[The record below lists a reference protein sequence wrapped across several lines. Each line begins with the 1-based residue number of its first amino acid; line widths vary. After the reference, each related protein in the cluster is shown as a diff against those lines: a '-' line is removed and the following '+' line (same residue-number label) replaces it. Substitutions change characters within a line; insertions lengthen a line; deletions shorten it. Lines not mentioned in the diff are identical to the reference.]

1 MATVKS
7 SQVNITD
14 LDFDDIA
21 DNLKEYLKGQSTLK
35 DYNFEGSNISLLID
49 LLAYSSHVSAFNANM
64 VASEL
69 FLDTAQ
75 IRKNVVSRAK
85 EIGYTPTSATA
96 SMATIDLQVNNPLI
110 GGETPTSLTLSRGHK
125 FKTVYDGQSYPYV
138 CLSSQTI
145 SPLNGVFKFEDLE
158 IYQGKMNSDIFAY
171 NGQVQNQRFPLTEE
185 LVDTST
191 ITVTIQSTGGGSSA
205 WSKAE
210 DISGVDKDTK
220 VWYVQENDQGQFEV
234 YFGDGVISA
243 EPLDGDTITI
253 SYLVTNEQHTEGA
266 SQFTMTDAIGGNSDV
281 TIINKTASSG
291 GKAKEGIESI
301 RFAASKFYTS
311 QNRLVTVDD
320 YKSKLQTLYPGAD
333 SISVWGG
340 EDNDPPEYGK
350 IFIAIK
356 PSQNVNKLTSSEKT
370 LLRDKMRR
378 LNMLTVRPQIVDAD
392 IIDILVTTNFK
403 FNPRATTKTV
413 SELETLVRAAII
425 THDSTYLSG
434 FDSIF
439 RHSVLATDIDNA
451 ESSILSNTTTVKLRK
466 TVSPTF
472 GQSKGYEIEFG
483 EGNKLYN
490 PHSGHNKAG
499 GGIIETTGFL
509 VSGFTDTFYFDDDGE
524 GNLRRYSLSG
534 STRVYADNQAGTVDY
549 SNGKITTTGIN
560 ILSTINTDDTIHF
573 TVIPNSYDSVAYRS
587 NLLDINTSLISV
599 TGATDTIASGDTSA
613 GVGYTSSSSYS

>member
-14 LDFDDIA
+14 LDFDDISK
-21 DNLKEYLKGQSTLK
+21 NLKNYLKGQSTLK
-35 DYNFEGSNISLLID
+35 DYDFEGSNISLLID

-96 SMATIDLQVNNPLI
+96 SSATIDLQVNNPLI
-110 GGETPTSLTLSRGHK
+110 GGETPTSLTLNRGHK
-125 FKTVYDGQSYPYV
+125 FKTVYDGFNYPYV
-138 CLSSQTI
+138 LLESQTI
-145 SPLNGVFKFEDLE
+145 TPLNGVFKFENLE
-158 IYQGKMNSDIFAY
+158 IYQGTMNSDIFAY
-171 NGQVQNQRFPLTEE
+171 NGQIQNQRFPLTEE
-185 LVDTST
+185 LVDTSS
-191 ITVTIQSTGGGSSA
+191 ITVTVQSTGGSSSA
-205 WSKAE
+205 WSQST
-210 DISGVDKDTK
+210 DISSVNSNSK
-220 VWYVQENDQGQFEV
+220 VWYVQENDQGLFEV
-234 YFGDGVISA
+234 YFGDGVVSA

-253 SYLVTNEQHTEGA
+253 SYLVTNENHTDG
-266 SQFTMTDAIGGNSDV
+266 SSSFTMTDSVGGNTDV
-281 TIINKTASSG
+281 TLITKTNSSG
-291 GKAKEGIESI
+291 GKDKESI
-301 RFAASKFYTS
+301 DSIKFAASKFYTS

-340 EDNDPPEYGK
+340 EDNDPPQYGK

-356 PSQNVNKLTSSEKT
+356 PSQTVNKLTSSEKT
-370 LLRDKMRR
+370 ILKQKLKT
-378 LNMLTVRPQIVDAD
+378 LNMLTVRPELIDAD
-392 IIDILVTTNFK
+392 VIDILVNTNFK
-403 FNPRATTKTV
+403 YNPKATTKTV

-434 FDSIF
+434 FDGIF
-439 RHSVLATDIDNA
+439 RHSVLAKDIDSA
-451 ESSILSNTTTVKLRK
+451 ESSILSNITTVKLRK
-466 TVSPTF
+466 TISPTF
-472 GQSKGYEIEFG
+472 NQSKGYTIDFG
-483 EGNKLYN
+483 SGNPFYN

-499 GGIIETTGFL
+499 GGILETSGFL
-509 VSGFTDTFYFDDDGE
+509 VSGFTDTFYFDDDGD
-524 GNLRRYSLSG
+524 GNLRRYSITG

-560 ILSTINTDDTIHF
+560 ILSTVNTDDTIHF
-573 TVIPNSYDSVAYRS
+573 TVKPNSNDSVAFRS
-587 NLLDINTSLISV
+587 NLLDINSSLIDV
-599 TGATDTIASGDTSA
+599 TGATDSIASGDTSA

>member
-14 LDFDDIA
+14 LDFDNISK
-21 DNLKEYLKGQSTLK
+21 NLKNYLKGQSTLK
-35 DYNFEGSNISLLID
+35 DYDFEGSNISLLID

-110 GGETPTSLTLSRGHK
+110 GGNTPTSLTLNRGHK
-125 FKTVYDGQSYPYV
+125 FKTIFDGMNYPYV
-138 CLSSQTI
+138 LLETQTI
-145 SPLNGVFKFEDLE
+145 TPLNGVFKFEDLK
-158 IYQGKMNSDIFAY
+158 IYQGTMNSDIFAY
-171 NGQVQNQRFPLTEE
+171 NGQIQNQRFPLTEE
-185 LVDTST
+185 LVDTSS
-191 ITVTIQSTGGGSSA
+191 ITVTVQSTGGSSSA
-205 WSKAE
+205 WSRST
-210 DISGVDKDTK
+210 DISAVDSDSK
-220 VWYVQENDQGQFEV
+220 VWYVQENDQGLFEV
-234 YFGDGVISA
+234 YFGDGVVSA

-253 SYLVTNEQHTEGA
+253 SYLVTNEVHTDGSSIFA
-266 SQFTMTDAIGGNSDV
+266 MTDSVGGNMDV
-281 TIINKTASSG
+281 TLLTKINSSG
-291 GKAKEGIESI
+291 GKDKESVESI
-301 RFAASKFYTS
+301 KFAASKFYTS

-333 SISVWGG
+333 SISIWGG
-340 EDNDPPEYGK
+340 EDNDPPQYGK

-356 PSQNVNKLTSSEKT
+356 PSQTINKLTSSEKVI
-370 LLRDKMRR
+370 LKEKLRT
-378 LNMLTVRPQIVDAD
+378 LNMLTVRPELVDAD
-392 IIDILVTTNFK
+392 VIDILVTTNFK
-403 FNPRATTKTV
+403 YNPRATTKTV

-451 ESSILSNTTTVKLRK
+451 ESSILSNITTVKLRK
-466 TVSPTF
+466 TITPTLS
-472 GQSKGYEIEFG
+472 QSKGYTIEFG
-483 EGNKLYN
+483 SGNPFYN
-490 PHSGHNKAG
+490 PHTGHNKAG
-499 GGIIETTGFL
+499 GGIIDTTGFT
-509 VSGFTDTFYFDDDGE
+509 VSGFTDTFFFDDDGE
-524 GNLRRYSLSG
+524 GNLRRYSLTG

-560 ILSTINTDDTIHF
+560 IIGTSNTDGTIHF
-573 TVIPNSYDSVAYRS
+573 TVKPNSNDSVAFRS
-587 NLLDINTSLISV
+587 NLLDINSSLINV
-599 TGATDTIASGDTSA
+599 TGATDTIASGATSA
-613 GVGYTSSSSYS
+613 GVGYSSSSSYS

>member
-21 DNLKEYLKGQSTLK
+21 DNLKEYLKGQTTLK

-110 GGETPTSLTLSRGHK
+110 GGETPTSLTLNRGHK
-125 FKTVYDGQSYPYV
+125 FKTTYDGFVFPYV
-138 CLSSQTI
+138 LLDSQTI
-145 SPLNGVFKFEDLE
+145 NPLNGVFKFEDLKL
-158 IYQGKMNSDIFAY
+158 YQGTMNSDIFAY
-171 NGQVQNQRFPLTEE
+171 NGQIQNQRFSLSEE
-185 LVDTST
+185 RVDTTS
-191 ITVTIQSTGGGSSA
+191 ITVTVASTGGSTSS
-205 WSKAE
+205 WSQST
-210 DISGVDKDTK
+210 DISSVDKDSK
-220 VWYVQENDQGQFEV
+220 VWYVQENDQGLFEV

-253 SYLVTNEQHTEGA
+253 SYLVTNEVHTEGA
-266 SQFTMTDAIGGNSDV
+266 NIFSMTDAIGGNSDV
-281 TIINKTASSG
+281 TIITTTNSSG
-291 GKAKEGIESI
+291 GKDKEGIESI

-340 EDNDPPEYGK
+340 EDNSPPQYGK

-356 PSQNVNKLTSSEKT
+356 PSQTVNKLTSSEKT

-378 LNMLTVRPQIVDAD
+378 LNMLTVRPEIVDAD
-392 IIDILVTTNFK
+392 IIDIIVTTNFK
-403 FNPRATTKTV
+403 YNPRATTKTV

-451 ESSILSNTTTVKLRK
+451 ESSILSNITTVKLRK
-466 TVSPTF
+466 TVTPTF
-472 GQSKGYEIEFG
+472 GQSKGYIIEFG
-483 EGNKLYN
+483 DGNGFYN
-490 PHSGHNKAG
+490 PHTGHNKAG
-499 GGIIETTGFL
+499 GGILETTGFL

-534 STRVYADNQAGTVDY
+534 STRVYADSQAGTVDY
-549 SNGKITTTGIN
+549 TNGKITTTGIN

-573 TVIPNSYDSVAYRS
+573 TVKPNSNDSVAFRS
-587 NLLDINTSLISV
+587 NLLDINSSLIDV
-599 TGATDTIASGDTSA
+599 TGATDSIASGDTSA

>member
-21 DNLKEYLKGQSTLK
+21 SNLKEYLKGQSTLK

-96 SMATIDLQVNNPLI
+96 SMATIDLQVNSPLI
-110 GGETPTSLTLSRGHK
+110 GGEVPTSLTLNRGHK
-125 FKTVYDGQSYPYV
+125 FKTSYDGSVFPYV
-138 CLSSQTI
+138 LLESKTI
-145 SPLNGVFKFEDLE
+145 SPLDGIFKFENLKL
-158 IYQGKMNSDIFAY
+158 YQGTMNSDIFAY
-171 NGQVQNQRFPLTEE
+171 NGQIQNQRFALSEE
-185 LVDTST
+185 LVDTSS
-191 ITVTIQSTGGGSSA
+191 ITVTVQSTGGGSSA
-205 WSKAE
+205 WAKSE
-210 DISGVDKDTK
+210 DISGVDKDSK
-220 VWYVQENDQGQFEV
+220 VWYVQENDQGLFEV

-253 SYLVTNEQHTEGA
+253 SYLVTNATHTEGA
-266 SQFTMTDAIGGNSDV
+266 NIFTMSDSIGGNSDV
-281 TIINKTASSG
+281 TIITKTASSG
-291 GKAKEGIESI
+291 GKDKEDIESI

-340 EDNDPPEYGK
+340 EDNNPPQYGK

-378 LNMLTVRPQIVDAD
+378 LNMLTVRPEIVDAD
-392 IIDILVTTNFK
+392 VIEILVTCNFK
-403 FNPRATTKTV
+403 FNPRATTKTA

-451 ESSILSNTTTVKLRK
+451 ESSILSNITTVKLRK
-466 TVSPTF
+466 TISPTL

-483 EGNKLYN
+483 DGNKFYN
-490 PHSGHNKAG
+490 PHLGHNKHG
-499 GGIIETTGFL
+499 GGITTTTGFK
-509 VSGFTDTFYFDDDGE
+509 VSGFTDTFFFDDDGE

-534 STRVYADNQAGTVDY
+534 SERVYADSQAGTVDY
-549 SNGKITTTGIN
+549 TNGKITINGIN
-560 ILSTINTDDTIHF
+560 ILETSNTDDTIHF

-599 TGATDTIASGDTSA
+599 TGATDSIASGDTSA

>member
-1 MATVKS
+1 MAVKS
-7 SQVNITD
+7 SQINITD
-14 LDFDDIA
+14 LDFDDISK
-21 DNLKEYLKGQSTLK
+21 NLKEYLKGQQTLK

-145 SPLNGVFKFEDLE
+145 SPLNGVFKFEDLK

-171 NGQVQNQRFPLTEE
+171 NGQIQNQRFPLTEG

-191 ITVTIQSTGGGSSA
+191 VTVTVQSTGGGSSA
-205 WSKAE
+205 WAKSE
-210 DISGVDKDTK
+210 DISGVDKDSK
-220 VWYVQENDQGQFEV
+220 VWYVQENDQGLFEV

-253 SYLVTNEQHTEGA
+253 SYLVTNETHTEGA
-266 SQFTMTDAIGGNSDV
+266 SIFTMTDTIGGNSDV
-281 TIINKTASSG
+281 TIVTQTASSG

-340 EDNDPPEYGK
+340 EDNNPPQYGK

-370 LLRDKMRR
+370 LLRDKMRK
-378 LNMLTVRPQIVDAD
+378 LNMLTVRPEIVDAD

-451 ESSILSNTTTVKLRK
+451 ESSILSNITTVKLRK
-466 TVSPTF
+466 TVSPTL

-483 EGNKLYN
+483 DGNKFYN
-490 PHSGHNKAG
+490 PHLGHNKHG
-499 GGIIETTGFL
+499 GGITTTTGFK
-509 VSGFTDTFYFDDDGE
+509 VSGFTDTYFFDDDGE

-534 STRVYADNQAGTVDY
+534 STRVYADSQAGTVDY
-549 SNGKITTTGIN
+549 SNGKIKINGVN

-573 TVIPNSYDSVAYRS
+573 TVNPNSYDSVAYRS
-587 NLLDINTSLISV
+587 NLLDINSSLIKV

>member
-14 LDFDDIA
+14 LDFDDISK
-21 DNLKEYLKGQSTLK
+21 NLKNYLKGQSTLK
-35 DYNFEGSNISLLID
+35 DYDFEGSNISLLID

-96 SMATIDLQVNNPLI
+96 SSATIDLQVNNPLI
-110 GGETPTSLTLSRGHK
+110 GGSSPTSLTLNRGHK
-125 FKTVYDGQSYPYV
+125 FKTVYDGFNYPYV
-138 CLSSQTI
+138 LLESQTI
-145 SPLNGVFKFEDLE
+145 TPLNGVFKFEDLK
-158 IYQGKMNSDIFAY
+158 IYQGTMNSDIFAY
-171 NGQVQNQRFPLTEE
+171 NGQIQNQRFPLTEE
-185 LVDTST
+185 LVDTSS
-191 ITVTIQSTGGGSSA
+191 ITVTVQSTGGSSSA
-205 WSKAE
+205 WTRST
-210 DISGVDKDTK
+210 DISAVNSNST
-220 VWYVQENDQGQFEV
+220 VWYVQENDQGLFEV
-234 YFGDGVISA
+234 YFGDGVVSA

-253 SYLVTNEQHTEGA
+253 SYLVTNENHTDG
-266 SQFTMTDAIGGNSDV
+266 SSSFSMTDSIGGNNDV
-281 TIINKTASSG
+281 TLTIKTNSSG
-291 GKAKEGIESI
+291 GKDKESI
-301 RFAASKFYTS
+301 DSIKFAASKFYTS

-340 EDNDPPEYGK
+340 EDNDPPQYGK

-356 PSQNVNKLTSSEKT
+356 PSQTVNKLTSSEKT
-370 LLRDKMRR
+370 LLKQKLKT
-378 LNMLTVRPQIVDAD
+378 LNMLTVRPELIDAD
-392 IIDILVTTNFK
+392 VIDIIVNTNFK
-403 FNPRATTKTV
+403 YNPKATTKTV

-434 FDSIF
+434 FDGIF
-439 RHSVLATDIDNA
+439 RHSVLAKDIDSA
-451 ESSILSNTTTVKLRK
+451 ESSILSNITTVKLRK
-466 TVSPTF
+466 TISPTF
-472 GQSKGYEIEFG
+472 NQSKGYIIDFG
-483 EGNKLYN
+483 SGNAFYN

-499 GGIIETTGFL
+499 GGILETSGFL
-509 VSGFTDTFYFDDDGE
+509 VSGFTDTFYFDDDGD

-534 STRVYADNQAGTVDY
+534 SQRIYADSQAGTVDY
-549 SNGKITTTGIN
+549 TNGKITTTGIN

-573 TVIPNSYDSVAYRS
+573 TVKPNSNDSVAFRS
-587 NLLDINTSLISV
+587 NLLDINSSLISV
-599 TGATDTIASGDTSA
+599 TGATDSIASGDTSA

>member
-14 LDFDDIA
+14 LDFDDISK
-21 DNLKEYLKGQSTLK
+21 NLKNYLKGQSTLK
-35 DYNFEGSNISLLID
+35 DYDFEGSNISLLID

-96 SMATIDLQVNNPLI
+96 SSATIDLQVNNPLI
-110 GGETPTSLTLSRGHK
+110 GGETPTSLTLNRGHK
-125 FKTVYDGQSYPYV
+125 FKTVYDGFNYPYV
-138 CLSSQTI
+138 LLESQTI
-145 SPLNGVFKFEDLE
+145 TPLNGVFKFENLE
-158 IYQGKMNSDIFAY
+158 IYQGTMNSDIFAY
-171 NGQVQNQRFPLTEE
+171 NGQIQNQRFPLTEE
-185 LVDTST
+185 LVDTSS
-191 ITVTIQSTGGGSSA
+191 ITVTVQSTGGSSSA
-205 WSKAE
+205 WSQST
-210 DISGVDKDTK
+210 DISSVNSNST
-220 VWYVQENDQGQFEV
+220 VWYVQENDQGLFEV
-234 YFGDGVISA
+234 YFGDGVVSA

-253 SYLVTNEQHTEGA
+253 SYLVTNENHTDG
-266 SQFTMTDAIGGNSDV
+266 SSLFTMTDSVGGNTDV
-281 TIINKTASSG
+281 TLITKTNSSG
-291 GKAKEGIESI
+291 GKDKESI
-301 RFAASKFYTS
+301 DSIKFAASKFYTS

-340 EDNDPPEYGK
+340 EDNEPPQYGK

-356 PSQNVNKLTSSEKT
+356 PSQTVNKLTSSEKT
-370 LLRDKMRR
+370 LLKQKLKT
-378 LNMLTVRPQIVDAD
+378 LNMLTVRPELIDAD
-392 IIDILVTTNFK
+392 VIDILVNTSFK
-403 FNPRATTKTV
+403 YNPKATTKTV

-434 FDSIF
+434 FDGIF
-439 RHSVLATDIDNA
+439 RHSVLATDIDSA
-451 ESSILSNTTTVKLRK
+451 ESSILSNITTVKLRK
-466 TVSPTF
+466 TISPTF
-472 GQSKGYEIEFG
+472 NQSKGYTIDFG
-483 EGNKLYN
+483 SGNAFYN

-499 GGIIETTGFL
+499 GGILETSGFL
-509 VSGFTDTFYFDDDGE
+509 VSGFTDTFYFDDDGD
-524 GNLRRYSLSG
+524 GNLRRYSITG

-560 ILSTINTDDTIHF
+560 ILLTVNTDDTIHF
-573 TVIPNSYDSVAYRS
+573 TVKPNSNDSVAFRN
-587 NLLDINTSLISV
+587 NLLDINSSLIDV

>member
-21 DNLKEYLKGQSTLK
+21 SNLKEYLKGQSTLK

-110 GGETPTSLTLSRGHK
+110 GGEVPTSLTLNRGHK
-125 FKTVYDGQSYPYV
+125 FKTSYDGSVFPYV
-138 CLSSQTI
+138 LLESKTI
-145 SPLNGVFKFEDLE
+145 SPLDGIFKFENLKL
-158 IYQGKMNSDIFAY
+158 YQGTMNSDIFAY
-171 NGQVQNQRFPLTEE
+171 NGQIQNQRFALSEE
-185 LVDTST
+185 LVDTSS

-205 WSKAE
+205 WAKSE
-210 DISGVDKDTK
+210 DISGVDKDSK
-220 VWYVQENDQGQFEV
+220 VWYVQENDQGLFEV

-253 SYLVTNEQHTEGA
+253 SYLVTNSIHTEGA
-266 SQFTMTDAIGGNSDV
+266 NIFTMSDSIGGNSDV
-281 TIINKTASSG
+281 TLITKTASSG
-291 GKAKEGIESI
+291 GKDKEDIESI

-340 EDNDPPEYGK
+340 EDNNPPQYGK

-378 LNMLTVRPQIVDAD
+378 LNMLTVRPEIVDAD
-392 IIDILVTTNFK
+392 VIEILVTCNFK
-403 FNPRATTKTV
+403 FNPRATTKTA

-451 ESSILSNTTTVKLRK
+451 ESSILSNITTVKLRK
-466 TVSPTF
+466 TISPTL

-483 EGNKLYN
+483 DGNKFYN
-490 PHSGHNKAG
+490 PHLGHNKHG
-499 GGIIETTGFL
+499 GGITTTTGFK
-509 VSGFTDTFYFDDDGE
+509 VSGFTDTFFFDDDGE

-534 STRVYADNQAGTVDY
+534 SERVYADSQAGTVDY
-549 SNGKITTTGIN
+549 TNGKITVNGVN
-560 ILSTINTDDTIHF
+560 ILETSNTDDTIHF

-587 NLLDINTSLISV
+587 NLLDINSSLIKV

>member
-14 LDFDDIA
+14 LDFDDISK
-21 DNLKEYLKGQSTLK
+21 NLKNYLKGQSTLK
-35 DYNFEGSNISLLID
+35 DYDFEGSNISLLID

-110 GGETPTSLTLSRGHK
+110 GGETPTSLTLNRGHK
-125 FKTVYDGQSYPYV
+125 FKTVYDGFNYPYV
-138 CLSSQTI
+138 LLESQTI
-145 SPLNGVFKFEDLE
+145 TPLNNVFKFENLE
-158 IYQGKMNSDIFAY
+158 IYQGTMNSDIFAY
-171 NGQVQNQRFPLTEE
+171 NGQIQNQRFPLTEE
-185 LVDTST
+185 LVDTSS
-191 ITVTIQSTGGGSSA
+191 ITVTVQSTGGSSSA
-205 WSKAE
+205 WSRST
-210 DISGVDKDTK
+210 DISAVNSNST
-220 VWYVQENDQGQFEV
+220 VWYVQENDQGLFEV
-234 YFGDGVISA
+234 YFGDGVVSA

-253 SYLVTNEQHTEGA
+253 SYLVTNEVHTDGA
-266 SQFTMTDAIGGNSDV
+266 SQFTMSDSIGGNNDI
-281 TIINKTASSG
+281 TLITKTNSSG
-291 GKAKEGIESI
+291 GKDKESI
-301 RFAASKFYTS
+301 DSIKFAASKFYTS

-340 EDNDPPEYGK
+340 EDNDPPQYGK

-356 PSQNVNKLTSSEKT
+356 PSQTVNKLTSSEKT
-370 LLRDKMRR
+370 LLKQKLKT
-378 LNMLTVRPQIVDAD
+378 LNMLTVRPELIDAD
-392 IIDILVTTNFK
+392 VIDILVNTSFK
-403 FNPRATTKTV
+403 YNPKATTKTV

-434 FDSIF
+434 FDGIF
-439 RHSVLATDIDNA
+439 RHSVLAKDIDSA
-451 ESSILSNTTTVKLRK
+451 ESSILSNITTVKLRK
-466 TVSPTF
+466 TISPTF
-472 GQSKGYEIEFG
+472 NQSKGYTIDFG
-483 EGNKLYN
+483 SGNAFYN
-490 PHSGHNKAG
+490 PHVGHNKAG
-499 GGIIETTGFL
+499 GGILETSGFL
-509 VSGFTDTFYFDDDGE
+509 VSGFTDTFYFDDDGN

-534 STRVYADNQAGTVDY
+534 SERIYADSQAGTVDY
-549 SNGKITTTGIN
+549 TNGKITTTGIN

-573 TVIPNSYDSVAYRS
+573 TVKPNSNDSVAFRS
-587 NLLDINTSLISV
+587 NLLDINSSLIDV
-599 TGATDTIASGDTSA
+599 TGATDSIASGDTSA

>member
-14 LDFDDIA
+14 LDFDDISK
-21 DNLKEYLKGQSTLK
+21 NLKNYLKGQSTLK
-35 DYNFEGSNISLLID
+35 DYDFEGSNISLLID

-96 SMATIDLQVNNPLI
+96 SSATIDLQVNNPLI
-110 GGETPTSLTLSRGHK
+110 GGETPTSLTLNRGHK
-125 FKTVYDGQSYPYV
+125 FKTVYDGFNYPYV
-138 CLSSQTI
+138 LLESQTI
-145 SPLNGVFKFEDLE
+145 TPLNGVFKFENLE
-158 IYQGKMNSDIFAY
+158 IYQGTMNSDIFAY
-171 NGQVQNQRFPLTEE
+171 NGQIQNQRFPLTEE
-185 LVDTST
+185 LVDTSS
-191 ITVTIQSTGGGSSA
+191 ITVTVQSTGGSSSA
-205 WSKAE
+205 WSQST
-210 DISGVDKDTK
+210 DISSVNSNST
-220 VWYVQENDQGQFEV
+220 VWYVQENDQGLFEV
-234 YFGDGVISA
+234 YFGDGVVSA

-253 SYLVTNEQHTEGA
+253 SYLVTNENHTDG
-266 SQFTMTDAIGGNSDV
+266 SSSFTMTDSVGGNTDV
-281 TIINKTASSG
+281 TLITKTNSSG
-291 GKAKEGIESI
+291 GKDKESI
-301 RFAASKFYTS
+301 DSIKFAASKFYTS

-340 EDNDPPEYGK
+340 EDNDPPQYGK

-356 PSQNVNKLTSSEKT
+356 PSQTVNKLTSSEKT
-370 LLRDKMRR
+370 LLKQKLKT
-378 LNMLTVRPQIVDAD
+378 LNMLTVRPELIDAD
-392 IIDILVTTNFK
+392 VIDILVNTNFK
-403 FNPRATTKTV
+403 YNPKATTKTV

-434 FDSIF
+434 FDGIF
-439 RHSVLATDIDNA
+439 RHSVLAKDIDSA
-451 ESSILSNTTTVKLRK
+451 ESSILSNITTVKLRK
-466 TVSPTF
+466 TISPTF
-472 GQSKGYEIEFG
+472 NQSKGYTIDFG
-483 EGNKLYN
+483 SGNPFYN

-499 GGIIETTGFL
+499 GGILETSGFL
-509 VSGFTDTFYFDDDGE
+509 VSGFTDTFYFDDDGD
-524 GNLRRYSLSG
+524 GNLRRYSITG

-560 ILSTINTDDTIHF
+560 ILSTVNTDDTIHF
-573 TVIPNSYDSVAYRS
+573 TVKPNSNDSVAFRS
-587 NLLDINTSLISV
+587 NLLDINSSLIDV

>member
-14 LDFDDIA
+14 LDFDNIGN
-21 DNLKEYLKGQSTLK
+21 NLKEYLKGQQTLK

-85 EIGYTPTSATA
+85 EIGYVPTSATA
-96 SMATIDLQVNNPLI
+96 SMASIDLQVNNPLV
-110 GGETPTSLTLSRGHK
+110 GGTIPTSLTLNRGHK
-125 FKTVYDGQSYPYV
+125 FKTVFDGVSYPYI
-138 CLSSQTI
+138 LLESKTI
-145 SPLNGVFKFEDLE
+145 SPLNGVFKFEGLKL
-158 IYQGKMNSDIFAY
+158 YQGTMNSDIFAY
-171 NGQVQNQRFPLTEE
+171 NGQTQNQRFPLTEE
-185 LVDTST
+185 LVDTSS
-191 ITVTIQSTGGGSSA
+191 ITVTVESTSGSTSAWTQST
-205 WSKAE
+205 
-210 DISGVDKDTK
+210 DISAVDKDSK

-253 SYLVTNEQHTEGA
+253 SYLVTNEIHTEGA
-266 SQFTMTDAIGGNSDV
+266 KVFTMTDAIAGNSDV
-281 TIINKTASSG
+281 TIVTNTASSG
-291 GKAKEGIESI
+291 GKDKESIESI

-333 SISVWGG
+333 SIAVWGG
-340 EDNDPPEYGK
+340 EDNNPPQYGK
-350 IFIAIK
+350 IFISIK
-356 PSQNVNKLTSSEKT
+356 PSQNVNKLTTSEKI
-370 LLRDKMRR
+370 LLRDKLRQ
-378 LNMLTVRPQIVDAD
+378 LNMLTVRPELVDAN
-392 IIDILVTTNFK
+392 IIDIIIDSNFK
-403 FNPRATTKTV
+403 YNPRATTKTA

-439 RHSVLATDIDNA
+439 RHSVLANDIDSA
-451 ESSILSNTTTVKLRK
+451 ESSILSNITTIKLRK
-466 TVSPTF
+466 TITPTL
-472 GQSKGYEIEFG
+472 GQSKGYTVDFG
-483 EGNKLYN
+483 SGNAFYN
-490 PHSGHNKAG
+490 THSGHNAHN
-499 GGIIETTGFL
+499 GGIIVTTGFK
-509 VSGFTDTFYFDDDGE
+509 VSGYTDTYYFDDDGQ

-534 STRVYADNQAGTVDY
+534 STRVYADSQAGTVDY
-549 SNGKITTTGIN
+549 SNGKITVNGVN
-560 ILSTINTDDTIHF
+560 ILETINTDDTIYF
-573 TVIPNSYDSVAYRS
+573 TVIPNSYDAVAYRS
-587 NLLDINTSLISV
+587 NLLDINTSLIKV